1 MLTKLWPIC
10 PRGTLGGAEPMTVLT
25 IRSHR
30 RYAVRQTVRLRKP
43 GARAASGLLI
53 ELSAEG
59 CRISNVERGRYEIG
73 EPIMLEV
80 EDLRFPALVRW
91 AHDGIVGLRLHAAL
105 HPHELADLIAR
116 GRGRDD
122 MPRYGT

>member
-1 MLTKLWPIC
+1 
-10 PRGTLGGAEPMTVLT
+10 MTVLT

-43 GARAASGLLI
+43 GTRAASGLLI

-59 CRISNVERGRYEIG
+59 CRISNVERGRYQIG
-73 EPIMLEV
+73 EPLTLEF
-80 EDLRFPALVRW
+80 EDLRLPGFVRW
-91 AHDGIVGLRLHAAL
+91 AHDGIVGLRLEAAL
-105 HPHELADLIAR
+105 HPHELADMIAR

-122 MPRYGT
+122 LPRYGT

>member
-1 MLTKLWPIC
+1 
-10 PRGTLGGAEPMTVLT
+10 MTVLT

-30 RYAVRQTVRLRKP
+30 RYAVRQTVRLRKA
-43 GARAASGLLI
+43 GDRAASGLLI

-73 EPIMLEV
+73 EAIMLEV
-80 EDLRFPALVRW
+80 DDLRLPALVRW
-91 AHDGIVGLRLHAAL
+91 AHDAIVGLRLDAAL
-105 HPHELADLIAR
+105 HPHELAGLVAR
-116 GRGRDD
+116 GRGNDE